1 MIYTLI
7 TVIALTL
14 IYVLIIVRKYTEFS
28 DKKQPKIK
36 QLKERIEKLSDGI
49 ETETKLAKTARLT
62 VEDRKVAVS
71 DLKMQ
76 ISTAQRELAEE
87 KQVGEQLEIGRYKK
101 EFKRKS

>member
-28 DKKQPKIK
+28 DKNQPKIK

-49 ETETKLAKTARLT
+49 ETETKLAKAARLT

-87 KQVGEQLEIGRYKK
+87 KQVEEQLEIGRYKK